1 MIGNGLVCNKIPGPK
16 SKLFLEKIA
25 VGSGL
30 LTVTMMEK
38 EGAVQERSERHYSE
52 CSASMA

>member
-30 LTVTMMEK
+30 LTVMMMEK
-38 EGAVQERSERHYSE
+38 EGAVHERSERH
-52 CSASMA
+52 